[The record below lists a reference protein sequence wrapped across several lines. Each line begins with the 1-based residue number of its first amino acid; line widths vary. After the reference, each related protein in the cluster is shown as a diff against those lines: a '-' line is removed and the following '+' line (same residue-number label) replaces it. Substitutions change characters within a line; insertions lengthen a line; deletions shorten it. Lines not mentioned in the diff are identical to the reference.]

1 MKLDSK
7 KGRPQKLS
15 KSKAVELIKQQL
27 EQTGKVNAKEVA
39 EATGY
44 HPVHIRR
51 LVKQVEK
58 QIKYPETEK
67 PIAEGETVTPTV
79 TVETAKAEE
88 IPLTPEEQAEGIVTE
103 AIEKGEWN
111 EEDLFSLF
119 DSVNMLF
126 PERHRRDDKA
136 TRAVAKAWVK
146 PFNRMM
152 EKYAD
157 ADLYIAL
164 AVTAMYFAPPI
175 ISIVRE
181 RATKKKEAEKIA
193 AGGTRESEKQTGK
206 TEFGK
211 QLYQPT

>member
-1 MKLDSK
+1 MKLDTK
-7 KGRPQKLS
+7 KGRPAKLS
-15 KSKAVELIKQQL
+15 KSKAIELIKTQL

-44 HPVHIRR
+44 TPRHVHRFIEQ
-51 LVKQVEK
+51 VQKQL
-58 QIKYPETEK
+58 KYPETEK
-67 PIAEGETVTPTV
+67 PITEGEIVTPTV
-79 TVETAKAEE
+79 KVETAKAEE
-88 IPLTPEEQAEGIVTE
+88 IPLSPEEQAEGIVAE
-103 AIEKGEWN
+103 VIEKGEWN
-111 EEDLFSLF
+111 EEDIFSLF
-119 DSVNMLF
+119 DSINMLF

-175 ISIVRE
+175 ISMVRE
-181 RATKKKEAEKIA
+181 RQTVKKEKEKV
-193 AGGTRESEKQTGK
+193 EKQTK

>member
-1 MKLDSK
+1 MKLDTK
-7 KGRPQKLS
+7 RGGQPKLS
-15 KSKAVELIKQQL
+15 KSRAIELIKTSL

-44 HPVHIRR
+44 TPVHIRR
-51 LVKQVEK
+51 LAKQVTK
-58 QIKYPETEK
+58 QLKYPETEK
-67 PIAEGETVTPTV
+67 PIQEGELVTPSVKIEAAT
-79 TVETAKAEE
+79 AEE
-88 IPLTPEEQAEGIVTE
+88 IPLSPEEQIEGIAAE

-136 TRAVAKAWVK
+136 TRVVAKAWVK

-152 EKYAD
+152 EKYVD

-175 ISIVRE
+175 IGMVRE
-181 RATKKKEAEKIA
+181 RQTAKKEKEKI
-193 AGGTRESEKQTGK
+193 EKTTGK